1 MNFSQFYRS
10 PNRTRNPNITNDNDK
25 TSVGRTYIKRPGQR
39 RKMQGSQSYINIT
52 NSGRKNKNIGSNN
65 IDRSKG
71 KIQLDPKFKSIQ
83 YDDEGDE
90 YNYSE
95 E

>member
-1 MNFSQFYRS
+1 
-10 PNRTRNPNITNDNDK
+10 
-25 TSVGRTYIKRPGQR
+25 
-39 RKMQGSQSYINIT
+39 MQGSQSYINIT